1 MISVSLWLDSF
12 YYQIYEQP
20 WKPLVRDY
28 NLLARPC
35 MPTLYSPWI
44 FSTLPGVWRLKW
56 SRAAYATQSLQR
68 CGGLLGLQCPIGTA
82 VKWWF
87 TIPSIT
93 YALRPWVA
101 IDGSIPGTPCNTVS
115 ICIHV
120 NCSIIMPMSIPQA
133 FPKKMGLTGLYSL
146 WHILQTHEALFILI
160 LFNPYTHIFIKTASQ
175 F

>member
-1 MISVSLWLDSF
+1 MSSPENLWF
-12 YYQIYEQP
+12 RTII
-20 WKPLVRDY
+20 
-28 NLLARPC
+28 C
-35 MPTLYSPWI
+35 
-44 FSTLPGVWRLKW
+44 LPGRACQHSPLLESSLPCLVCEDWNEAELPMRL
-56 SRAAYATQSLQR
+56 SLYNGVVAYWDFSV
-68 CGGLLGLQCPIGTA
+68 LLGLQCPIGTA

-120 NCSIIMPMSIPQA
+120 NYSIIMPMSIPQA